1 VTTVPAQVQLVDL
14 RERNDARP
22 LDGIASALLGA
33 SCLRS
38 GALNPAPL
46 QYPEGLTLF
55 GLTVIHV
62 SRARGEWLAARLL
75 QVAEAR
81 LGIVETSPAARGWD
95 LTNWALRSTSEP
107 G

>member
-55 GLTVIHV
+55 GLAAIHV
-62 SRARGEWLAARLL
+62 SRDRGKRLAVRLSNL
-75 QVAEAR
+75 RKLASGSLR
-81 LGIVETSPAARGWD
+81 RRPRPGDGI
-95 LTNWALRSTSEP
+95 
-107 G
+107 